1 MLSLKQ
7 KKKISSPTSV
17 PSSLFCCVRDFLSVK
32 LWGAGK
38 WPPANNRAQG
48 VGSRLNKDTETRCHI
63 ASTHPGRS
71 KKIKIKLL
79 CL

>member
-7 KKKISSPTSV
+7 KKSV
-17 PSSLFCCVRDFLSVK
+17 LLEVYLLPYFAVFGIFSASQ

-38 WPPANNRAQG
+38 WPPANNWAQG
-48 VGSRLNKDTETRCHI
+48 VRSRLNKDTETRCHI

-71 KKIKIKLL
+71 RKEGTD
-79 CL
+79 